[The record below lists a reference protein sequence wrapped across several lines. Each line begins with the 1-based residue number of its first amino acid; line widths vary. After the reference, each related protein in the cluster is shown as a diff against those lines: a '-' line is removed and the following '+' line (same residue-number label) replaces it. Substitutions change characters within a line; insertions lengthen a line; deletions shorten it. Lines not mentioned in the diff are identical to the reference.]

1 MATTV
6 IRRVVTVSKLR
17 AIKHQEFAREDVML
31 GGKET
36 CVLKVNL
43 S

>member
-17 AIKHQEFAREDVML
+17 VIKHQEFARMDVML
-31 GGKET
+31 GGMET